1 MDLNKDELVNKINDD
16 SFITQVAEKFFKYYD
31 LNKNNLIEKKELMK
45 AMHDIAK
52 TFYGCE
58 PEKTAIED
66 QFHKL
71 DKDKSNALDFN
82 EFKTF
87 IREYIKML
95 AEY

>member
-31 LNKNNLIEKKELMK
+31 LNKNNLIEKKELKK

-52 TFYGCE
+52 TFYDCE
-58 PEKTAIED
+58 PEREAIED
-66 QFHKL
+66 QFEKL

-82 EFKTF
+82 EFKIF
-87 IREYIKML
+87 IQEYIRML
-95 AEY
+95 SEY